1 MTSDA
6 VAMKVLADLAADD
19 CDDEWPQRGGDGSK
33 ELARPLVE
41 IRLIAPAGFDDR
53 PIEVVLGELFKGPR
67 DRALLL
73 VKGAIEVD
81 PVLLFEMKAD
91 KGRIRDYFPAV
102 LDIGQLPFWSLAK
115 PCGVGAIG
123 QARHFQ

>member
-1 MTSDA
+1 MTPHALAMQIPADLTSDH
-6 VAMKVLADLAADD
+6 
-19 CDDEWPQRGGDGSK
+19 CYHQGPQRPGDGSK
-33 ELARPLVE
+33 ELARPIIE
-41 IRLIAPAGFDDR
+41 IRVIAPSGFYDR
-53 PIEVVLGELFKGPR
+53 PIEVVLSELFKGPR

-102 LDIGQLPFWSLAK
+102 LDIGQLPFWGLAK
-115 PCGVGAIG
+115 PCGVGPI
-123 QARHFQ
+123 RHP